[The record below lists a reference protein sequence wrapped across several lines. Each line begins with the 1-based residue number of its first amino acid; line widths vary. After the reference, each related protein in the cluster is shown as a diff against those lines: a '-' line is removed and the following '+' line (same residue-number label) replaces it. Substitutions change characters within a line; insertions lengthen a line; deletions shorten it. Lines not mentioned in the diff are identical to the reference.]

1 MGPVAPPLMRPNE
14 PGSDGQVVDQAQCH
28 LDDFPDV
35 GFVVDIQ
42 SRFELRAVHRGTPV
56 RSVLR
61 GSYVRGSCRDAIA
74 TVFFAFI

>member
-1 MGPVAPPLMRPNE
+1 MSDMGPVAPPLMRPNE

-42 SRFELRAVHRGTPV
+42 SRFELRTSIAVPLALGAK
-56 RSVLR
+56 
-61 GSYVRGSCRDAIA
+61 G
-74 TVFFAFI
+74 